1 MQRLIWQGIDGVQF
15 GLAHWVFLTVL
26 LMAALLGTVGCDVLM
41 PVVGN
46 EVLCTCCDCQRVVM
60 LLHYL
65 KLQGAK
71 LCKQI
76 IRGLFFIG

>member
-1 MQRLIWQGIDGVQF
+1 
-15 GLAHWVFLTVL
+15 
-26 LMAALLGTVGCDVLM
+26 MAAELGTVGCEVLM
-41 PVVGN
+41 PAVGN

-60 LLHYL
+60 LLYYL

-76 IRGLFFIG
+76 IMAVFLLCDRLACVASWFIFIV